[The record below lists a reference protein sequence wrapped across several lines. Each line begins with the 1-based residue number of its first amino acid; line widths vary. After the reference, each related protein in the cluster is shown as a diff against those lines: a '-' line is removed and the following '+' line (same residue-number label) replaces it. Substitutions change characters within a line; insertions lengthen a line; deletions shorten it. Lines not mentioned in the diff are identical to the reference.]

1 MLKLSHRYFSN
12 PFSIFLNLETQAE
25 VDKIKKKKICSLQG
39 ISKGWVAEEVL
50 QTMVN
55 GGNPPDFVLCI
66 GDDRSDEDMFE
77 TILRTVS
84 LPTAPEI
91 FACTVG
97 RKPSKAK
104 YFLDDTSDV
113 VKLLQGLAASSDP
126 KPRHLAHFQVSFE
139 STI

>member
-1 MLKLSHRYFSN
+1 
-12 PFSIFLNLETQAE
+12 
-25 VDKIKKKKICSLQG
+25 VDKIKKFLCSLQG
-39 ISKGWVAEEVL
+39 ISKGWVAEEVI

-84 LPTAPEI
+84 LPSAPEI

-113 VKLLQGLAASSDP
+113 VKLLQSLAASSNP